1 MATMAGGSREDSLW
15 PQPVES
21 MDVCAREA
29 SAASASELYYYVTG
43 FLTALLLSALSY
55 LFLRYC
61 GYFEQHAKLLRD
73 VGTMS
78 QTTCVISHRHK
89 PVNHFQGDYE
99 VSGVYYK
106 GHRQVD

>member
-78 QTTCVISHRHK
+78 QTTYVRSLRHK
-89 PVNHFQGDYE
+89 PVNNFQGDYE
-99 VSGVYYK
+99 VSGVY
-106 GHRQVD
+106 QVD